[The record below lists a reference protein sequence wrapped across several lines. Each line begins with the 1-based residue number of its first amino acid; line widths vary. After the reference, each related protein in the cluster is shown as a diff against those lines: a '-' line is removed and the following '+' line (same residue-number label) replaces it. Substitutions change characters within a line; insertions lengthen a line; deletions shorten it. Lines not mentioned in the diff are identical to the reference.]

1 MTNLELLQDWYN
13 RVWVKA
19 DLDAID
25 TYFAPRAGADGIMP
39 DGQVGVEDFKALVPA
54 LLALVRDLTIDIE
67 RSHEVGDWLW
77 TQILVKA
84 STAHGIDPILARG
97 QVMVRIEDGKITEAY
112 NCFDFITF
120 FEQAGLLP
128 QDAFMLLLSGEKLS

>member
-13 RVWVKA
+13 RVWVEA

-54 LLALVRDLTIDIE
+54 LLALIRDLSIDIE

-77 TQILVKA
+77 TQIVVKA
-84 STAHGIDPILARG
+84 STAHGIDPIHARG
-97 QVMVRIEDGKITEAY
+97 QVMVRIEDGKIAEAY